1 LEQCRQRVYQIA
13 LGFEDCN
20 DSDTLPHDPLLKTV
34 GDRPPSDEHGL
45 SSLPTLSRF
54 ENSVDWMTIR
64 RLIRAFEETYVAS
77 LPDDTT
83 EFILDI
89 DATDDEI
96 HGAQQAASSTDTTI
110 TVRGHLALWPSTRAD
125 QHGVLRSRSV

>member
-1 LEQCRQRVYQIA
+1 MTRWFSAAAGNDLDPAKVIHDRLEQCRQRVNQIA

-64 RLIRAFEETYVAS
+64 RLIRAFERD
-77 LPDDTT
+77 LCG
-83 EFILDI
+83 FIAGLHDRV
-89 DATDDEI
+89 
-96 HGAQQAASSTDTTI
+96 HP
-110 TVRGHLALWPSTRAD
+110 RHRR
-125 QHGVLRSRSV
+125 H